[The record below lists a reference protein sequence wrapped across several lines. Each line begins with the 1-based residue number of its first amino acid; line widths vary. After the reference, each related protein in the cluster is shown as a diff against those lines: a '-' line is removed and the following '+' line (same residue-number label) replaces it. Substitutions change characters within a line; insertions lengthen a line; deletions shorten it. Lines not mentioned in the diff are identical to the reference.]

1 MRPLRTLV
9 VVHASL
15 VPPES
20 LEGHSDK
27 EIEEWRTEYDV
38 TATLRKLGH
47 DVRCVGVLD
56 SLTELRGAIADWQP
70 DIVFNLLEEF
80 DGIVTYDQHVVA
92 FLELLRQPY
101 TGCNPRGLLLSR
113 DKSLS
118 KQLLAFH
125 RIATPQFAVF
135 RRGAHIHVPRRLRF
149 PLFVKSTVE
158 DASLGIAQA
167 SVVED
172 AAKLKERIEFVHE
185 QVKSDALVEEYIEG
199 RELYVGM
206 MGNERLTRLPV
217 WEMVF
222 GSMPDSLAAIA
233 TRKVKWDKR
242 YQAKYGI
249 TTHAAAD
256 LPPAVLTALDRLSR
270 RIYRALGMSGYARMD
285 FRVTPQGQ
293 VYVLEAN
300 ANPNLEAAEDFAESA
315 RAAGTPYGELLEHLM
330 DLGLK
335 YRAQW
340 RARATAERCATGGA
354 RAPGRPPRRAR
365 AAAGR
370 RGGRPRARPPR
381 RGARRLARGG
391 GGGAGGPGG
400 GAGGGAPPP
409 PPPPRGRGGGG
420 GGGGPH
426 TRGAPATG

>member
-1 MRPLRTLV
+1 MKRLRALV

-20 LEGHSDK
+20 LDGHSDK

-38 TATLRKLGH
+38 TSNLRKLGH
-47 DVRCVGVLD
+47 EVRCLGVLD
-56 SLTELRGAIADWQP
+56 SLTELRSAIADWQP

-92 FLELLRQPY
+92 FLELMRQPY

-113 DKSLS
+113 DKSLC
-118 KQLLAFH
+118 KQLLSFH

-135 RRGAHIHVPRRLRF
+135 RRGVRVHVPRKLRF

-172 AAKLKERIEFVHE
+172 AARLKERIAFVHE

-199 RELYVGM
+199 RELYVGV

-249 TTHAAAD
+249 TTHAAVD
-256 LPPAVLTALDRLSR
+256 LSPQVLAALDRLSR

-285 FRVTPQGQ
+285 FRVTQQGQ

-300 ANPNLEAAEDFAESA
+300 ANPNLETAEDFAESA
-315 RAAGTPYGELLEHLM
+315 RAAGTPYGELLERLM

-340 RARATAERCATGGA
+340 RASYG
-354 RAPGRPPRRAR
+354 
-365 AAAGR
+365 
-370 RGGRPRARPPR
+370 
-381 RGARRLARGG
+381 
-391 GGGAGGPGG
+391 
-400 GAGGGAPPP
+400 
-409 PPPPRGRGGGG
+409 
-420 GGGGPH
+420 
-426 TRGAPATG
+426 

>member
-1 MRPLRTLV
+1 MRRLRALV

-20 LEGHSDK
+20 LEGHGDK

-38 TATLRKLGH
+38 TSTLRQLGH

-56 SLTELRGAIADWQP
+56 SLTELRSAIADWEP
-70 DIVFNLLEEF
+70 DVVFNLLEEF

-92 FLELLRQPY
+92 FLELMRQPY

-113 DKSLS
+113 DKTLA

-135 RRGAHIHVPRRLRF
+135 RRGGRVHVPRKLRF

-172 AAKLKERIEFVHE
+172 AARLKERIAFVHE
-185 QVKSDALVEEYIEG
+185 QIKSDALVEEYIEG
-199 RELYVGM
+199 RELYVGV

-222 GSMPDSLAAIA
+222 GSLPDSLAAIA

-249 TTHAAAD
+249 TTRAADD
-256 LPPAVLTALDRLSR
+256 LPPAVLATLDRLAR
-270 RIYRALGMSGYARMD
+270 RIYRALGLSGYARMD
-285 FRVTPQGQ
+285 FRVNAQGQ

-315 RAAGTPYGELLEHLM
+315 RAAGTSYGELLERLM

-340 RARATAERCATGGA
+340 RATYG
-354 RAPGRPPRRAR
+354 
-365 AAAGR
+365 
-370 RGGRPRARPPR
+370 
-381 RGARRLARGG
+381 
-391 GGGAGGPGG
+391 
-400 GAGGGAPPP
+400 
-409 PPPPRGRGGGG
+409 
-420 GGGGPH
+420 
-426 TRGAPATG
+426 

>member
-20 LEGHSDK
+20 LEGHSEK
-27 EIEEWRTEYDV
+27 EIEEWRTEFDV
-38 TATLRKLGH
+38 TTSLRKRGH

-56 SLTELRGAIADWQP
+56 SLTELRSAIAEWEP
-70 DIVFNLLEEF
+70 DVVFNLLEEF

-118 KQLLAFH
+118 KQLLTFH
-125 RIATPQFAVF
+125 RIATPQFTVF
-135 RRGAHIHVPRRLRF
+135 RRGARVHVPRKQRF

-185 QVKSDALVEEYIEG
+185 QLKSDALVEEYIEG
-199 RELYVGM
+199 RELYVGV

-242 YQAKYGI
+242 YQSKYGI
-249 TTHAAAD
+249 TTHAAQE
-256 LPPAVLTALDRLSR
+256 LPPSVLTALDRLSR
-270 RIYRALGMSGYARMD
+270 RIYRVLGMSGYARMD
-285 FRVTPQGQ
+285 FRVTSQGQ
-293 VYVLEAN
+293 VFVLEAN
-300 ANPNLEAAEDFAESA
+300 ANPNLETAEDFAESA
-315 RAAGTPYGELLEHLM
+315 RAAGTPYGELLERLM

-340 RARATAERCATGGA
+340 RASYG
-354 RAPGRPPRRAR
+354 
-365 AAAGR
+365 
-370 RGGRPRARPPR
+370 
-381 RGARRLARGG
+381 
-391 GGGAGGPGG
+391 
-400 GAGGGAPPP
+400 
-409 PPPPRGRGGGG
+409 
-420 GGGGPH
+420 
-426 TRGAPATG
+426 

>member
-1 MRPLRTLV
+1 
-9 VVHASL
+9 
-15 VPPES
+15 
-20 LEGHSDK
+20 
-27 EIEEWRTEYDV
+27 
-38 TATLRKLGH
+38 
-47 DVRCVGVLD
+47 
-56 SLTELRGAIADWQP
+56 
-70 DIVFNLLEEF
+70 
-80 DGIVTYDQHVVA
+80 
-92 FLELLRQPY
+92 
-101 TGCNPRGLLLSR
+101 
-113 DKSLS
+113 
-118 KQLLAFH
+118 
-125 RIATPQFAVF
+125 
-135 RRGAHIHVPRRLRF
+135 VPRKLRF

-172 AAKLKERIEFVHE
+172 AARLKERIEFVHE

-199 RELYVGM
+199 RELYVGI

-256 LPPAVLTALDRLSR
+256 LPAAVLTALDRLSR

-300 ANPNLEAAEDFAESA
+300 ANPNLETAEDFAESA
-315 RAAGTPYGELLEHLM
+315 RAAGTSYPELLERLM
-330 DLGLK
+330 TLGLK

-340 RARATAERCATGGA
+340 RATYG
-354 RAPGRPPRRAR
+354 
-365 AAAGR
+365 
-370 RGGRPRARPPR
+370 
-381 RGARRLARGG
+381 
-391 GGGAGGPGG
+391 
-400 GAGGGAPPP
+400 
-409 PPPPRGRGGGG
+409 
-420 GGGGPH
+420 
-426 TRGAPATG
+426 